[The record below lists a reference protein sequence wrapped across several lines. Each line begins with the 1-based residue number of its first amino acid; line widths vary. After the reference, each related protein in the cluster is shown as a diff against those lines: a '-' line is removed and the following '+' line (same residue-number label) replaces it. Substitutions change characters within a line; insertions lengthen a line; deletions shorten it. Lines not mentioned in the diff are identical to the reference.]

1 MHNLVGSHI
10 NRPTNFTPEISK
22 DQKRLNSIPASQL
35 VGTLKQWLG
44 PIGLFYF
51 YSFLFTL
58 SNPNP
63 NPCSNPSANLLV
75 LAGGYDSLPRRS
87 GLHRHA
93 SGGSGGG
100 SGSNSCVGSCA
111 KVVSECEKKVKLLE
125 EILRLQDEALQA
137 GKQQKALA
145 AAKLANSAAAS
156 PSGPPAKSAAGV
168 SVPWLF
174 PSTKKYFST
183 YFFVGSKWERNENCM
198 TGTKPE
204 LFTDLRSFLFPISET
219 QNRLSRCWIQ
229 KNRSAQLFL
238 LN

>member
-1 MHNLVGSHI
+1 MDFFIFILFFLLSLTQI
-10 NRPTNFTPEISK
+10 PTLAPT
-22 DQKRLNSIPASQL
+22 
-35 VGTLKQWLG
+35 
-44 PIGLFYF
+44 
-51 YSFLFTL
+51 
-58 SNPNP
+58 
-63 NPCSNPSANLLV
+63 PSANLLV

-168 SVPWLF
+168 SVP
-174 PSTKKYFST
+174 
-183 YFFVGSKWERNENCM
+183 
-198 TGTKPE
+198 
-204 LFTDLRSFLFPISET
+204 
-219 QNRLSRCWIQ
+219 
-229 KNRSAQLFL
+229 
-238 LN
+238 